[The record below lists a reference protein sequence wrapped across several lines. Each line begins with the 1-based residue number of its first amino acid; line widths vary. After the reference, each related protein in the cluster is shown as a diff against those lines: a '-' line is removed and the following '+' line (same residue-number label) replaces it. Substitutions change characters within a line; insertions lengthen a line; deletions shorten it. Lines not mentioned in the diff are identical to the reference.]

1 MMMVVVVVVAPFFM
15 AIDAT
20 SGQSKPSGSPGY
32 SNSLLESSDVLVGCS
47 DGRGRSSDR
56 RGRSRLVVQRP
67 EASDMRNHD
76 VA

>member
-32 SNSLLESSDVLVGCS
+32 SNSVL
-47 DGRGRSSDR
+47 GRTWSELGQTWS
-56 RGRSRLVVQRP
+56 
-67 EASDMRNHD
+67 E
-76 VA
+76 